1 MLLARVYELL
11 FTFPVRSNQ
20 HDPDDTLS
28 DAGRIRNLSAECI
41 SDSTFP
47 AVVLTPETNLKE
59 RMVQQIYRDIINH
72 DVARRY
78 GAGDRKTGGGGN
90 DIHGVVPGS
99 GHAEQHETCA

>member
-20 HDPDDTLS
+20 HDPDDPLA
-28 DAGRIRNLSAECI
+28 DARRIQSLSAEYI
-41 SDSTFP
+41 SESTFP
-47 AVVLTPETNLKE
+47 AVVLTLEPDLKD

-78 GAGDRKTGGGGN
+78 GVREIKTGGGGN